1 MDMTKVIVT
10 ALYNLPELVTEKNK
24 VAWKHAERLSR
35 TKKENLQR
43 DYDLAYRILSR
54 RAN

>member
-1 MDMTKVIVT
+1 MDMAKVVVT

-24 VAWKHAERLSR
+24 VAWKHAKRLS
-35 TKKENLQR
+35 TMKKENLQR
-43 DYDLAYRILSR
+43 DYDLAYDILSR